1 MRFIGANDH
10 PNPDSPEDPLY
21 YAPRSKRSMADPRP
35 GATPQMRSDQ
45 LPSLPPLSRSDE
57 MREEA
62 FAKFSR
68 PWESEFAYERRPRRG
83 RLAAMGAIAAVVCA
97 AVISALVLFNVLPR
111 SKSDPGELA
120 VSISTPALATP
131 TPAQAAS
138 DDSQALLQGFQR
150 FHGVQGSESQERAA
164 SEPAVGPVKEGP
176 EKSQALLD
184 KFMQW
189 QQRK

>member
-1 MRFIGANDH
+1 MRFNGANDH
-10 PNPDSPEDPLY
+10 PTPDSPEDPLY

-45 LPSLPPLSRSDE
+45 LPSMPPLSRSDE

-68 PWESEFAYERRPRRG
+68 PWESEFAYERRSPRG
-83 RLAAMGAIAAVVCA
+83 RLAAVGGIAAAVCA
-97 AVISALVLFNVLPR
+97 AVILAIVLFNVLPR
-111 SKSDPGELA
+111 SKGDPAELA
-120 VSISTPALATP
+120 VSISTPASATP

-138 DDSQALLQGFQR
+138 DDSQVLLQGFKR
-150 FHGVQGSESQERAA
+150 FQGIQGSADQERAA
-164 SEPAVGPVKEGP
+164 SEPAAGPVKEGP

-189 QQRK
+189 QQKK